1 MKLRKQYD
9 IMWVEVR
16 IRLIQRYT
24 ERIRRMNKHI
34 CTVSSKQ
41 LFSSCLLA
49 SIAHAIMTN
58 EYPDLSYEQSWDGD
72 NYSKISENYRMMVSF
87 KDDYCVGVIRNDEFR
102 GFSQQT
108 IHALLQ
114 ESDFPTEAVDLLK
127 AEALEYVL
135 LEDEDG
141 VAVPV
146 VTSLL
151 YGNAESLTVI
161 SNDGETLKGD
171 MEALAPHIAP
181 VERQI
186 EYWREYGDMSD
197 SQIALLKDLHTVKLK
212 EFHTAIH
219 MSDEQKKMLSGEEI
233 DEECVTSFAEIN
245 IVV

>member
-1 MKLRKQYD
+1 
-9 IMWVEVR
+9 
-16 IRLIQRYT
+16 
-24 ERIRRMNKHI
+24 MNKHT
-34 CTVSSKQ
+34 CPVSNKQ
-41 LFSSCLLA
+41 LFSGCLLA
-49 SIAHAIMTN
+49 SVAHAITTN
-58 EYPDLSYEQSWDGD
+58 EYPELSYEQSWDGD
-72 NYSKISENYRMMVSF
+72 NYSRQSEEYRMTVSF
-87 KDDYCVGVIRNDEFR
+87 KDDYCVGVIRNDEFE
-102 GFSQQT
+102 GFSRRT
-108 IHALLQ
+108 IRELLM
-114 ESDFPTEAVDLLK
+114 ESEFPTEAIELLQTD
-127 AEALEYVL
+127 ALEYVL
-135 LEDEDG
+135 LQDEDG

-161 SNDGETLKGD
+161 SNDGETLKED
-171 MEALAPHIAP
+171 MKALAPHIAP

-212 EFHTAIH
+212 EFHTVIH

>member
-1 MKLRKQYD
+1 
-9 IMWVEVR
+9 
-16 IRLIQRYT
+16 
-24 ERIRRMNKHI
+24 MNKHT
-34 CTVSSKQ
+34 CPVSNKQ
-41 LFSSCLLA
+41 LFSGCLLA
-49 SIAHAIMTN
+49 SVAHAITTN
-58 EYPDLSYEQSWDGD
+58 EYPELSYEQSWDGD
-72 NYSKISENYRMMVSF
+72 NYSRQSEEYRMTVSF
-87 KDDYCVGVIRNDEFR
+87 KDDYCVGVIRNDEFE
-102 GFSQQT
+102 GFSRRT
-108 IHALLQ
+108 IQELLM
-114 ESDFPTEAVDLLK
+114 ESEFPTEAIELLQTD
-127 AEALEYVL
+127 ALEYVL
-135 LEDEDG
+135 LQDEDG

-212 EFHTAIH
+212 EFHTVIH